1 LFQRPKDS
9 SQGESV
15 KDIDLVLRNK
25 RVQLAEL
32 ALEIHGLEAAAMSLR
47 SVAHLLAEDDPPLGP
62 SAGNMNLTEEPSAT
76 AGEDARAASPERSR
90 VRRWV

>member
-1 LFQRPKDS
+1 M
-9 SQGESV
+9 

-47 SVAHLLAEDDPPLGP
+47 SVAHLLAEDDPPLGNTMGHI
-62 SAGNMNLTEEPSAT
+62 ALTEESTTSAE
-76 AGEDARAASPERSR
+76 EDVRAATPERSR

>member
-1 LFQRPKDS
+1 M
-9 SQGESV
+9 

-47 SVAHLLAEDDPPLGP
+47 SVAHLLADDDPPQ
-62 SAGNMNLTEEPSAT
+62 GNTKGHITLTEEST
-76 AGEDARAASPERSR
+76 ASTAEDVQAAAPERSG

>member
-1 LFQRPKDS
+1 M
-9 SQGESV
+9 

-25 RVQLAEL
+25 RVQLADL

-47 SVAHLLAEDDPPLGP
+47 SVAHLLAEDDPPLGNTM
-62 SAGNMNLTEEPSAT
+62 GHITLTEGSNAST
-76 AGEDARAASPERSR
+76 VEDVQAAAPERSR